1 MERSMVDK
9 GLAMSWAN
17 LRVSLL
23 NKGYFYF
30 TVCVEQEVSHLNSMA
45 GSGVTEIHFYYQT
58 FTVVSR
64 I

>member
-30 TVCVEQEVSHLNSMA
+30 TVCVDQEVSHLEFKGRIWCYRN
-45 GSGVTEIHFYYQT
+45 T
-58 FTVVSR
+58 FLLPD